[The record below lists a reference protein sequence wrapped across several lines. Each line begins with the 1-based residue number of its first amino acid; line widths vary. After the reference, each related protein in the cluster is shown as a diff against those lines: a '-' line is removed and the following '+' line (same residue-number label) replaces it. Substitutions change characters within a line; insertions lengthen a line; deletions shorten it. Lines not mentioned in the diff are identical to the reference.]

1 MRPTP
6 ATAAAAAAPLPVAG
20 DLPNDQSRPVAY
32 WLLGC
37 CLMIALMVVI
47 GGVTRLTDSGLSITE
62 WRPLLGWIPPLSQAD
77 WEDLFAKYREI
88 PQYQLLNLGM
98 SLQEFQNIFWWE
110 YIHRVWGRL
119 IGVVFLV
126 PFLWFLAAGR
136 VRGRL
141 GLRLAGLFVLGGLQG
156 ALGWYMVAS
165 GLVDRVSVSPYRL
178 TAHLGLAIAIYA
190 YALWIALDLLAP
202 HPRAEDSRGVRRLR
216 AVCIAFAALVGLT
229 MLSGGFVA
237 GLDAGMTY
245 NTFPLMD
252 GRWVP
257 EGYSDL
263 RPWGLNLFE
272 NIAAVQFN
280 HRALAVAVVLA
291 AALLWAYALKVPLGQ
306 RAQALLLAVYA
317 MAVLQAGLGIA
328 TLLLAVPV
336 ALAACHQAGAMVL
349 LTLALW
355 TSHEL
360 GLTRGARPAY
370 GDTRR
375 TAR

>member
-1 MRPTP
+1 MTSSP
-6 ATAAAAAAPLPVAG
+6 ATAAAAPLAVGVEPAR
-20 DLPNDQSRPVAY
+20 DQDRWVAY
-32 WLLGC
+32 WLLLC

-98 SLQEFQNIFWWE
+98 SLAEFQNIFWWE
-110 YIHRVWGRL
+110 YIHRFWGRL
-119 IGVVFLV
+119 IGVVFLL
-126 PFLWFLAAGR
+126 PLLWFVLRGH

-141 GLRLAGLFVLGGLQG
+141 AVRLGGLFVLGGLQG

-178 TAHLGLAIAIYA
+178 TAHLGLAVAIYA
-190 YALWIALDLLAP
+190 YALWLALDLLAVRG
-202 HPRAEDSRGVRRLR
+202 RAEASAGVCRLR
-216 AVCIAFAALVGLT
+216 AGYAAFSALVVLT

-252 GRWVP
+252 GRLVP
-257 EGYSDL
+257 DGYGDL
-263 RPWGLNLFE
+263 QPWWLNLFE

-280 HRALAVAVVLA
+280 HRVLATVVVLSA
-291 AALLWAYALKVPLGQ
+291 AGLWGASLKVRLWG
-306 RAQALLLAVYA
+306 RAVNLILAVYA
-317 MAVLQAGLGIA
+317 MALAQAGLGIA
-328 TLLLAVPV
+328 TLLLVVPV
-336 ALAACHQAGAMVL
+336 SVAAAHQGGAMVL
-349 LTLALW
+349 LTLSLW
-355 TSHEL
+355 TAHEL
-360 GLTRGARPAY
+360 GLSRRSRPAPA
-370 GDTRR
+370 GNRH
-375 TAR
+375 TAL